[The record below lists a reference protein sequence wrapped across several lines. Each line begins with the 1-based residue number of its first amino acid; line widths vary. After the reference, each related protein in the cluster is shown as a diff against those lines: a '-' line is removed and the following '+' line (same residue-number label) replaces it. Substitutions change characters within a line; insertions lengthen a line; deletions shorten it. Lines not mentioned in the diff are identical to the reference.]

1 MTVIPQVSLFQSIA
15 PLFKNKPFLVVC
27 NKTDVLTLEDL
38 TEDKQVRC
46 DDDVVMEDVMTMAV
60 MEDMMMMVVMEDVV
74 MMMVVMED
82 SDDDGG
88 DVVMT
93 VVVMEDVVMT
103 VAVVEDV
110 CVCARMR
117 VCASLCMRACVCAC
131 MLHAL
136 NFDNMYL

>member
-60 MEDMMMMVVMEDVV
+60 MED
-74 MMMVVMED
+74 

-88 DVVMT
+88 DGGCSY
-93 VVVMEDVVMT
+93 D
-103 VAVVEDV
+103 DGGDG
-110 CVCARMR
+110 R
-117 VCASLCMRACVCAC
+117 
-131 MLHAL
+131 
-136 NFDNMYL
+136 

>member
-74 MMMVVMED
+74 MMMVVIEDVVMMMVVMED

-110 CVCARMR
+110 CVCA
-117 VCASLCMRACVCAC
+117 C